1 MLLYLKSMN
10 EVHLTN
16 QKKLNPADPGQPN
29 RFLSRR
35 FDDALRYAADA
46 HRFQKRKSAP
56 SVGGRPKPL
65 QIPYIGHLIGVAS
78 IVIDAGG
85 SEDEA
90 IAAVLHDA
98 PEDQGGR
105 SRLDDISAV
114 FGERVAEIVLGCTD
128 SLATDPGQKAPWRQ
142 RKERYIA
149 HLKASTDLSVYL
161 VSAADKCHNAR
172 ATARD
177 LAFASDPQEVWSKF
191 NPGRDGTLWFY
202 RSLVDVFLSGPPDDR
217 RDLIVSDL
225 QRAVKEMEASRS

>member
-1 MLLYLKSMN
+1 MSETHLKN
-10 EVHLTN
+10 EPELD
-16 QKKLNPADPGQPN
+16 PADPNQPN
-29 RFLSRR
+29 RFFSRR

-56 SVGGRPKPL
+56 SVGDRPAAL
-65 QIPYIGHLIGVAS
+65 RIPYIGHLIGVAS

-98 PEDQGGR
+98 PEDQGGQP
-105 SRLDDISAV
+105 RLDDIRAV
-114 FGERVAEIVLGCTD
+114 FGDRVAEIVLGCTD
-128 SLATDPGQKAPWRQ
+128 SLATDPEQKAPWRH

-149 HLKASTDLSVYL
+149 HLRASDERSVYL

-177 LAFASDPQEVWSKF
+177 LAFANDPQEVWSKF
-191 NPGRDGTLWFY
+191 KPGRDGTLWFY
-202 RSLVDVFLSGPPDDR
+202 RSLVDAFLAGPPDDR

-225 QRAVKEMEASRS
+225 QRALKEMEASR